1 MKRLT
6 FILVLLLALPATAVE
21 PVSHFGKAQPA
32 TLADLQPHLFGR
44 ESYSESWSHGVWDA
58 QGKFL
63 LGIDFMVTNLGVG
76 DHKGAVSLEL
86 VDEKGKH
93 SYCKKEYDDDEW
105 KWSRE
110 VFRLDF
116 GKNRLSGDTRR
127 LQLVVECQQYR
138 VELTFDNQLP
148 AAKPGGGKLSFGDE
162 GNYWLVFTSPR
173 SRVSGT
179 VTSAGKTR
187 RVSGIGYADHSRLT
201 IAPYDMARRWFRFKH
216 IVADSSL
223 VMAAMETCEDF
234 GHVLRGWALYVDEAG
249 QSLVTGQ
256 VNFAFSDYIR
266 DSKSDAGYSIPRLV
280 RFAAAGAGGQLL
292 GTLRMTG
299 LKEVRDPLARLGAI
313 KRAIVRRYTKPRD
326 YYINANLKLKLL
338 LAGAPPRD
346 VQHPVTFRYYY
357 VNP

>member
-1 MKRLT
+1 
-6 FILVLLLALPATAVE
+6 
-21 PVSHFGKAQPA
+21 
-32 TLADLQPHLFGR
+32 
-44 ESYSESWSHGVWDA
+44 
-58 QGKFL
+58 
-63 LGIDFMVTNLGVG
+63 
-76 DHKGAVSLEL
+76 
-86 VDEKGKH
+86 
-93 SYCKKEYDDDEW
+93 
-105 KWSRE
+105 
-110 VFRLDF
+110 
-116 GKNRLSGDTRR
+116 
-127 LQLVVECQQYR
+127 
-138 VELTFDNQLP
+138 
-148 AAKPGGGKLSFGDE
+148 
-162 GNYWLVFTSPR
+162 
-173 SRVSGT
+173 
-179 VTSAGKTR
+179 
-187 RVSGIGYADHSRLT
+187 
-201 IAPYDMARRWFRFKH
+201 
-216 IVADSSL
+216 
-223 VMAAMETCEDF
+223 
-234 GHVLRGWALYVDEAG
+234 VLRGWALYVDEAG